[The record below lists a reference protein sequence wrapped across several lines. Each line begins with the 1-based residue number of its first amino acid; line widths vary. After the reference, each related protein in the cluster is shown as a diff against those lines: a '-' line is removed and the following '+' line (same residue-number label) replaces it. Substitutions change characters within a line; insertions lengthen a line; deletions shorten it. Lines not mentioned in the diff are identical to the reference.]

1 MFFFLVGFACILGM
15 IMLYKMIM
23 LYMEGVYWFGFV
35 ISHLFNLPLWIGSAI
50 SMAISSLIIGLFM
63 IYEMKHALQVDDN
76 YEKTAIE
83 DEDEDDLF

>member
-1 MFFFLVGFACILGM
+1 MFFFLVGFACILG
-15 IMLYKMIM
+15 MIM

-76 YEKTAIE
+76 YKKTANE
-83 DEDEDDLF
+83 DEDEDGLF

>member
-15 IMLYKMIM
+15 IMLYRMIV

-35 ISHLFNLPLWIGSAI
+35 ISHLFNLPLWIGSAL

-63 IYEMKHALQVDDN
+63 VYEMKHTLQVDDN
-76 YEKTAIE
+76 YEKTA
-83 DEDEDDLF
+83 DEDDLF

>member
-1 MFFFLVGFACILGM
+1 
-15 IMLYKMIM
+15 
-23 LYMEGVYWFGFV
+23 
-35 ISHLFNLPLWIGSAI
+35 
-50 SMAISSLIIGLFM
+50 MAISSLIIGLFM